1 MPTTQLRFLSI
12 LLVTAL
18 LGACGQRLDVE
29 VKARIDGQP
38 AAQAKV
44 VLDREEV
51 GVTDAQGVFAQRL
64 RRKAGSEVE
73 VTVSKE
79 APGYRIE
86 PWKTT
91 FLVKLPKGDQID
103 TYRVDADLKAMRYV
117 TLHVSEKG
125 TPLPEAKVTVGGKEA
140 GVTDA
145 KGELVYLYQTQPAKG
160 AEVDVAKTGYSTYRA
175 TRQFEPGQV
184 IEVALNRQTVV
195 AIKALTDE
203 YGRTSGV
210 PGLSVSI
217 DGKTVGKT
225 DAQGSYTYDYRGEPG
240 KKAVIALS
248 APGYVP
254 AVWKT
259 TVRLEGPVSLQ
270 RYFYPTAPKP
280 IRIGMYRVV
289 GNTPGVDL
297 KEGAAQAEQ
306 APATQLFK
314 FPAFREGPAERLQG
328 GINQRQLSIEPI
340 TPKGW
345 QDTPLRATVG
355 MIGLGSG
362 AKDDDGYLVEVKFH
376 TANGKIILSDIA
388 RARTARRID
397 GPVRAIAHHA
407 IEHFPLE

>member
-1 MPTTQLRFLSI
+1 MATTQLRSLSI

-44 VLDREEV
+44 TLDREEV
-51 GVTDAQGVFAQRL
+51 GVTDAQGVFAKQM

-79 APGYRIE
+79 APGYRVE

-117 TLHVSEKG
+117 TLRVNEKG
-125 TPLPEAKVTVGGKEA
+125 APLPEAKVTVGGKEA

-145 KGELVYLYQTQPAKG
+145 KGELVYLYQAQPAKG
-160 AEVDVAKTGYSTYRA
+160 AEINVAKTGYGTYRA

-184 IEVALNRQTVV
+184 VEVALNRQAVV

-210 PGLSVSI
+210 PGLAVSI

-240 KKAVIALS
+240 K
-248 APGYVP
+248 
-254 AVWKT
+254 T
-259 TVRLEGPVSLQ
+259 TVKLEGPVNLQ
-270 RYFYPTAPKP
+270 RYFYPTTPKP
-280 IRIGMYRVV
+280 IRIGIYRVV
-289 GNTPGVDL
+289 CNTLGPDPQR
-297 KEGAAQAEQ
+297 AA
-306 APATQLFK
+306 LF
-314 FPAFREGPAERLQG
+314 A
-328 GINQRQLSIEPI
+328 
-340 TPKGW
+340 
-345 QDTPLRATVG
+345 
-355 MIGLGSG
+355 
-362 AKDDDGYLVEVKFH
+362 
-376 TANGKIILSDIA
+376 
-388 RARTARRID
+388 
-397 GPVRAIAHHA
+397 
-407 IEHFPLE
+407 

>member
-1 MPTTQLRFLSI
+1 MATTQLRFLSI

-44 VLDREEV
+44 VLDREE
-51 GVTDAQGVFAQRL
+51 GVT
-64 RRKAGSEVE
+64 E
-73 VTVSKE
+73 
-79 APGYRIE
+79 
-86 PWKTT
+86 
-91 FLVKLPKGDQID
+91 
-103 TYRVDADLKAMRYV
+103 
-117 TLHVSEKG
+117 
-125 TPLPEAKVTVGGKEA
+125 
-140 GVTDA
+140 A

-259 TVRLEGPVSLQ
+259 TVRNVAG
-270 RYFYPTAPKP
+270 R
-280 IRIGMYRVV
+280 
-289 GNTPGVDL
+289 
-297 KEGAAQAEQ
+297 
-306 APATQLFK
+306 
-314 FPAFREGPAERLQG
+314 RERDHG
-328 GINQRQLSIEPI
+328 
-340 TPKGW
+340 
-345 QDTPLRATVG
+345 
-355 MIGLGSG
+355 
-362 AKDDDGYLVEVKFH
+362 
-376 TANGKIILSDIA
+376 
-388 RARTARRID
+388 
-397 GPVRAIAHHA
+397 
-407 IEHFPLE
+407 